1 MQKVQIYYV
10 RRKAEDAESI
20 YDTPE
25 QPLYTPT
32 ISRPQ
37 DAHGRAMHIQQFSE
51 VECAESGDR
60 IPSLDG
66 AEAIGATTWVTTSG
80 DLVLVSRGE
89 LY

>member
-1 MQKVQIYYV
+1 
-10 RRKAEDAESI
+10 
-20 YDTPE
+20 
-25 QPLYTPT
+25 
-32 ISRPQ
+32 
-37 DAHGRAMHIQQFSE
+37 MHIQQFSE

>member
-1 MQKVQIYYV
+1 
-10 RRKAEDAESI
+10 
-20 YDTPE
+20 
-25 QPLYTPT
+25 
-32 ISRPQ
+32 
-37 DAHGRAMHIQQFSE
+37 MHIQQFSE
-51 VECAESGDR
+51 VECAESGDQ